1 MADARFFLGE
11 TLLKLGDEDKAIREY
26 ERAIEIDPNYISA
39 RAKLDLLR
47 DAQRS
52 RPPSGESAPDA
63 SRR

>member
-52 RPPSGESAPDA
+52 RPPGGESAPDA
-63 SRR
+63 PRR